1 MKKLMQ
7 ILISK
12 VRSIDPIKLSCVI
25 SGMFVGI
32 FVCAIVG
39 LAIRIL
45 PVETVAVSVT
55 TDTSEVVDVIDISD
69 VNDTVSTESETVEE
83 APVIEEIVEEESIDI
98 SVEEEVVVEQIIEPV
113 ITEPTVKYYDV
124 PLSHELQDYI
134 FKLCDERDIDPALV
148 IAVIEYETGGKY
160 ESSAV
165 GDQGYSYGLMQIQ
178 PQWHQGRMDELGC
191 TNLLNPFENVCVGID
206 FLDELFDTGNST
218 EWVLMA
224 YNGGPS
230 YAYAKVS
237 RGEVSEYA
245 TTVLNISNT
254 LNS

>member
-12 VRSIDPIKLSCVI
+12 VRSIDPIKLSSVI
-25 SGMFVGI
+25 SGMFVGV

-45 PVETVAVSVT
+45 PVETSAVSVT
-55 TDTSEVVDVIDISD
+55 VNTSEVVDVIDISD
-69 VNDTVSTESETVEE
+69 VDDTVSTESEKVEVEIEE
-83 APVIEEIVEEESIDI
+83 APVIEDESIDI
-98 SVEEEVVVEQIIEPV
+98 SVEEEVVV
-113 ITEPTVKYYDV
+113 TEPTVKYYDV

-134 FKLCDERDIDPALV
+134 FKLCGERDIDPALV
-148 IAVIEYETGGKY
+148 IAVIERESKY
-160 ESSAV
+160 NSSTI
-165 GDQGYSYGLMQIQ
+165 GDHGNSLGLMQIQ
-178 PQWHQGRMDELGC
+178 PKWHSERMARLNC

-206 FLDELFDTGNST
+206 ILDGLLDSGNSI
-218 EWVLMA
+218 EWALMA
-224 YNGGPS
+224 YNGGAG
-230 YAYAKVS
+230 YAYNKVS

>member
-12 VRSIDPIKLSCVI
+12 VRSIDPIKLSYVI
-25 SGMFVGI
+25 SGMFAGV
-32 FVCAIVG
+32 FVCVIVG

-45 PVETVAVSVT
+45 PVETVAVSV
-55 TDTSEVVDVIDISD
+55 DTKAAEVVSV
-69 VNDTVSTESETVEE
+69 VSTESTESEKVEE
-83 APVIEEIVEEESIDI
+83 TPAIEEIVEEESIDI
-98 SVEEEVVVEQIIEPV
+98 SVEEEAIEKPVVEEVVV
-113 ITEPTVKYYDV
+113 TEPTVKYYDV

-134 FKLCDERDIDPALV
+134 FKLCEERDIDPALV
-148 IAVIEYETGGKY
+148 IAVIERESKY
-160 ESSAV
+160 NSSTI
-165 GDQGYSYGLMQIQ
+165 GDHGNSLGLMQIQ
-178 PQWHQGRMDELGC
+178 PKWHSERMARLNC

-206 FLDELFDTGNST
+206 ILDGLLDSGNSI
-218 EWVLMA
+218 EWALMA
-224 YNGGPS
+224 YNGGAG
-230 YAYAKVS
+230 YAYNKES